1 MLRVLMIFNINKF
14 FINLNYITLISQN
27 NKDFNFS
34 FLVTLNIVETELK
47 EGQLINMLGVY
58 FY

>member
-1 MLRVLMIFNINKF
+1 MIFNINKF